1 MAKQEIK
8 FKCVKD
14 TNGCWSG
21 KIVFTNGIS
30 NYPISFSAAPEMKN
44 RQAKSFIKEN
54 LEEKSA
60 EFLQAH
66 DGWKIVAE

>member
-21 KIVFTNGIS
+21 KIVFTDGVTE
-30 NYPISFSAAPEMKN
+30 YPMTVSAAPEMKN
-44 RQAKSFIKEN
+44 RQAKSFIKET

-60 EFLQAH
+60 EFLGAH
-66 DGWKIVAE
+66 AGWKMLTE

>member
-8 FKCVKD
+8 LKCVKD

-21 KIVFTNGIS
+21 KVVFTNGVS
-30 NYPISFSAAPEMKN
+30 NYTMTVSAAPEMKN
-44 RQAKSFIKEN
+44 RQAKSFIKEV

-60 EFLQAH
+60 EFLEAH
-66 DGWKIVAE
+66 AEWKMLME